1 MRREEKGMNMDGRP
15 MRPSRPRTPHCRWLL
30 TLPVVVAAVV
40 VGCTSSSS
48 RPVRLS
54 ADRVL
59 GPLPVPAGNPQT
71 PEKVELGKLLFFDK
85 RLSATNTMACASC
98 HDPAKGWS
106 DGLPRSA
113 GLRRE
118 EDRNSISL
126 FNSAY
131 EDFPAWDG
139 FAASLEEHNAGAIT
153 FGDNAMSQNVPDLIR
168 ELSAVPQYR
177 DRFGK
182 VFGGEISFTNVIRA
196 LAAFERSLLTFDSA
210 FDRFQAGDRSQ
221 LTKEQQEGL
230 ALFGGKAGCS
240 SCHAPPLFT
249 DNRFHAL
256 GVLQAGPLAE
266 DPGRFAITGDEA
278 DRGAFR
284 TPTLRNVTLTAPY
297 MHDGVLATLDDVIA
311 FYDAGGGAVPGLTG
325 REIGPLHL
333 SPQERKALV
342 AFLVSL
348 TDTTGDTRVPAVP

>member
-1 MRREEKGMNMDGRP
+1 MRPRPGRP
-15 MRPSRPRTPHCRWLL
+15 TEHRASRLRWPLS
-30 TLPVVVAAVV
+30 LPVVVAAVV
-40 VGCTSSSS
+40 FGCSNPSS
-48 RPVRLS
+48 RPLRLS
-54 ADRVL
+54 AERVL
-59 GPLPVPAGNPQT
+59 GPVPVPPGNPQT
-71 PEKVELGKLLFFDK
+71 PEKVELGRLLFFDK
-85 RLSATNTMACASC
+85 RLSASNTMACASC

-113 GLRRE
+113 GLKRE

-153 FGDNAMSQNVPDLIR
+153 FGDNAMSQNVPELVR
-168 ELSAVPQYR
+168 ELSAVPEYR
-177 DRFGK
+177 DRFGN

-196 LAAFERSLLTFDSA
+196 LAAFERSLLTFNSA

-221 LTKEQQEGL
+221 LTKEQQDGR
-230 ALFGGKAGCS
+230 ALFMGKAGCS
-240 SCHAPPLFT
+240 SCHTPPLFT

-256 GVLQAGPLAE
+256 GVPQAGPMAE

-284 TPTLRNVTLTAPY
+284 TPTLRNVTFTAPY
-297 MHDGVLATLDDVIA
+297 MHDGVLATLEDVIG
-311 FYDAGGGAVPGLTG
+311 FYDAAGGTVPGRNG
-325 REIGPLHL
+325 PEIGPLHL
-333 SPQERKALV
+333 SQGERNALL
-342 AFLVSL
+342 AFLESL
-348 TDTTGDTRVPAVP
+348 TDPTADTGIPAVP